1 MEKTRILL
9 AEDHA
14 ILREGIR
21 SLLESVPDIE
31 IVGEAEDGREAVAQ
45 ARQLQPDII
54 VIDLSMPYLNGTE
67 AIRQIKQRDPQIR
80 VIVMTVHRSD
90 EHVRA
95 ALDAGADAYLLK
107 DESRRDLLA
116 AITSVSVGG
125 TYLSPK
131 ICAKV
136 VSGYLGRGS
145 AQGVGVTWDTL
156 TFRERQVVKLVAEG
170 CKNREIAESL
180 SLGIKTVEKHR
191 ANVMRKLNLRS
202 AADLTAYAIE
212 NGLVVRY
219 PASGADHSA

>member
-1 MEKTRILL
+1 MATKRIVL

-21 SLLESVPDIE
+21 SMLESVPDLE
-31 IVGEAEDGREAVAQ
+31 IVGEAEDGREAVTQ
-45 ARQLQPDII
+45 ARELKPDI
-54 VIDLSMPYLNGTE
+54 VLMDLSMPNMNGTE
-67 AIRQIKQRDPQIR
+67 AIRQIKQRDPQVR
-80 VIVMTVHRSD
+80 VIVMTVHKSD

-95 ALDAGADAYLLK
+95 ALEAGADAYLLK

-145 AQGVGVTWDTL
+145 AQGIGVAWDTL
-156 TFRERQVVKLVAEG
+156 TDRERQVVKLVAEG
-170 CKNREIAESL
+170 RRNREIAEYL
-180 SLGIKTVEKHR
+180 CIGMKTVEKHR
-191 ANVMRKLNLRS
+191 ANVMRKLDLHS

-212 NGLVVRY
+212 NGLVVR
-219 PASGADHSA
+219 

>member
-45 ARQLQPDII
+45 ARHLQPDII

>member
-1 MEKTRILL
+1 MVKKRILL

-45 ARQLQPDII
+45 ARQLQPDIV
-54 VIDLSMPYLNGTE
+54 VIDLSMPYMNGTE

-80 VIVMTVHRSD
+80 TVVMTVHRSD

-95 ALDAGADAYLLK
+95 ALEAGADAYLLK

-116 AITSVSVGG
+116 AISSVSAGG

-136 VSGYLGRGS
+136 VTGYLGKGAARGVEVS
-145 AQGVGVTWDTL
+145 WDSL
-156 TFRERQVVKLVAEG
+156 TYRERQVVKLVAEG
-170 CKNREIAESL
+170 HKNREIAECL
-180 SLGIKTVEKHR
+180 SIGMKTVEKHR
-191 ANVMRKLNLRS
+191 ANVMKKLNLRS

-212 NGLVVRY
+212 NGLVVR
-219 PASGADHSA
+219 

>member
-156 TFRERQVVKLVAEG
+156 TSRERQVAKLVAEG
-170 CKNREIAESL
+170 HKNRKIAESL

-202 AADLTAYAIE
+202 VADLTAYAIE
-212 NGLVVRY
+212 NGLVVSY
-219 PASGADHSA
+219 SASGAGHSA